1 MTKKK
6 TYGISTGTSSLLVI
20 IVILSLICFAGLSI
34 VSAGADYKLSSKL
47 AERTSLYYEAT
58 SHANEHFAEIHTTF
72 TKIYEESSNQESY
85 FAKIKESYADSL
97 TFSYP
102 ISDTHS
108 LYVAIHALYPENENG
123 DFFAVDQFQII
134 TTQELTLDN
143 SLPVLFH
150 D

>member
-1 MTKKK
+1 MSKKK
-6 TYGISTGTSSLLVI
+6 SYGISVGTSSLLVI

-34 VSAGADYKLSSKL
+34 VSASADYKLSRKL
-47 AERTSLYYEAT
+47 ADRTTAYYSST
-58 SHANEHFAEIHTTF
+58 SEANEQLAILHDELAQ
-72 TKIYEESSNQESY
+72 IYTESADEDAY

-108 LYVAIHALYPENENG
+108 LTVAVHALYPENENG
-123 DFFAVDQFQII
+123 DFFAVDQFQIV
-134 TTQELTLDN
+134 TTKELTLDE
-143 SLPVLFH
+143 SLPVFFH

>member
-34 VSAGADYKLSSKL
+34 VSASADYKLSKKL
-47 AERTSLYYEAT
+47 ADRTTTYYAQTSEANRQLALLSGELSQIYAT
-58 SHANEHFAEIHTTF
+58 SID
-72 TKIYEESSNQESY
+72 ESAY

-97 TFSYP
+97 TYSYP
-102 ISDTHS
+102 ISDTQE
-108 LYVAIHALYPENENG
+108 LKVAVHAVYPADETD
-123 DFFAVDQFQII
+123 DFLAIDQFQIV
-134 TTQELTLDN
+134 TTQELQLDD

>member
-1 MTKKK
+1 MAKKK
-6 TYGISTGTSSLLVI
+6 SYGISTGTSSLLVI

-34 VSAGADYKLSSKL
+34 VSASADYKLSQKL
-47 AERTSLYYEAT
+47 ATRTSAYYQGTSDANQQLASLHEAF
-58 SHANEHFAEIHTTF
+58 SQIYAESTDAD
-72 TKIYEESSNQESY
+72 SY

-97 TFSYP
+97 TYSYP

-108 LYVAIHALYPENENG
+108 LKVAVHALYPENADG
-123 DFFAVDQFQII
+123 AFFAIDQFQII
-134 TTQELTLDN
+134 STQELQLDE

>member
-6 TYGISTGTSSLLVI
+6 TYGISTGTSSLLVV

-34 VSAGADYKLSSKL
+34 VSASADYKLSKKL
-47 AERTSLYYEAT
+47 ADRTTTYYTQTSEANKQLSLLSEAFSQIYAT
-58 SHANEHFAEIHTTF
+58 SND
-72 TKIYEESSNQESY
+72 ESAY

-97 TFSYP
+97 TYSYP
-102 ISDTHS
+102 ISDTQELKVSVHAVYPKDGTGEF
-108 LYVAIHALYPENENG
+108 LAI
-123 DFFAVDQFQII
+123 DQFQVV
-134 TTQELTLDN
+134 TTQELKLDD